1 MSVKE
6 FLCVLVLV
14 ALLQVLVTISIT
26 MHLLQKVRSEVVT
39 LLKKDWEE
47 TANPVCPYVCLRC
60 SRSIP
65 NFDMPLPEAV
75 YEISSD
81 REYEVINN
89 N

>member
-1 MSVKE
+1 MSVEE
-6 FLCVLVLV
+6 FFCVLVLV

-26 MHLLQKVRSEVVT
+26 MHLLQKVRSELVK

-47 TANPVCPYVCLRC
+47 TANTVCPYVCLRC

>member
-1 MSVKE
+1 MSVEE

-14 ALLQVLVTISIT
+14 ALLQVLLTTSIT
-26 MHLLQKVRSEVVT
+26 MHLMSKVRSELVK
-39 LLKKDWEE
+39 LLQKDWEE
-47 TANPVCPYVCLRC
+47 TANTVCPYVCLQC

-65 NFDMPLPEAV
+65 NFDMPLPDAV
-75 YEISSD
+75 YEITSD